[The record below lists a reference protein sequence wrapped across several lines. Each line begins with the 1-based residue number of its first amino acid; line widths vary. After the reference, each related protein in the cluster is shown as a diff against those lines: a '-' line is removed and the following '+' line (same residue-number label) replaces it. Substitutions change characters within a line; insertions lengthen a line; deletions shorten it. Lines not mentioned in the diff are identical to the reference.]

1 MNMKPN
7 VIVPARASSLGAAI
21 KILHAGGLELSDD
34 QMRTAS
40 SLSAYMWQRNR
51 DEVKDLVRAIGGD

>member
-1 MNMKPN
+1 MNMTPN

-40 SLSAYMWQRNR
+40 SLSPYMWQKNK
-51 DEVKDLVRAIGGD
+51 DEVKQIVRAIGGE